1 MSMMRRRKAAAIRRA
16 LRHTAGIYF
25 VLLLVIPACRFD
37 SNRKIAERIL
47 DRYRRSAQAR
57 PLPASHVIRMR
68 LSPDT
73 GSGGPGVAEIAWEP
87 NRYRERVSSAGVTTE
102 RGIQG
107 GKAYYTDEDGV
118 TRVTSEPVLREL
130 LARFYFWR
138 RAWLFRDHG
147 RARLSLGPADTS
159 TVSVRLEP
167 QGANPISL
175 LFSRRDGRLTAVRSP
190 RFDLD
195 FATGR
200 AFREDSGRRPP
211 VRAEIAWI
219 GLPTDRLADA
229 AIGGGCG
236 RFGASSAPVPLERTS
251 AGAVS
256 FLAKANAVAL
266 TLALDSAAD
275 GPLEVSAVKAKELR
289 LPFTRDVYGRLV
301 AAGATLELG
310 GFSCPGIHVEAVES
324 VPPGCDGIA
333 GGTLFR
339 EAVVEVDPKAGY
351 LALHDP
357 ARWVSPAGFNRIV
370 IDDDGN
376 RPVARFRRRAE
387 NLRLLV
393 GSAAGAA
400 DILLAP
406 AAARRLEVAPPG
418 PVNGLRWGLLAL
430 PPLSAEIDTGPTS
443 PEWGDDGRL
452 GFALLLRFHSYLD
465 MPHRWIY
472 LRAIESPGPR

>member
-1 MSMMRRRKAAAIRRA
+1 MSMTSRREAAATRRA
-16 LRHTAGIYF
+16 LRRVPGISF

-68 LSPDT
+68 LSPDAR
-73 GSGGPGVAEIAWEP
+73 SGGPGVAEIAWEP

-118 TRVTSEPVLREL
+118 TRVASEPVLREL

-138 RAWLFRDHG
+138 RAWLFRDHD

-167 QGANPISL
+167 RGANPISL

-200 AFREDSGRRPP
+200 AFREDPGHRPP

-229 AIGGGCG
+229 AIG
-236 RFGASSAPVPLERTS
+236 
-251 AGAVS
+251 
-256 FLAKANAVAL
+256 
-266 TLALDSAAD
+266 
-275 GPLEVSAVKAKELR
+275 
-289 LPFTRDVYGRLV
+289 
-301 AAGATLELG
+301 
-310 GFSCPGIHVEAVES
+310 
-324 VPPGCDGIA
+324 
-333 GGTLFR
+333 
-339 EAVVEVDPKAGY
+339 
-351 LALHDP
+351 
-357 ARWVSPAGFNRIV
+357 
-370 IDDDGN
+370 
-376 RPVARFRRRAE
+376 
-387 NLRLLV
+387 
-393 GSAAGAA
+393 
-400 DILLAP
+400 
-406 AAARRLEVAPPG
+406 
-418 PVNGLRWGLLAL
+418 
-430 PPLSAEIDTGPTS
+430 
-443 PEWGDDGRL
+443 
-452 GFALLLRFHSYLD
+452 
-465 MPHRWIY
+465 
-472 LRAIESPGPR
+472 